1 MGNNIADETGEMRS
15 QESQKEAELPQEPNM
30 KSPWNPSVFYALA
43 VLCGFGAAG
52 VLAGINY
59 RRLGKPALIWPT
71 ISISVLTFV
80 AVTVGIMA
88 TADVVG
94 LFWWACIV
102 NLLAAFVLERL
113 QRPHYKRWKER
124 ATIAKGAG
132 WGVPVVVGLGGIAAF
147 AIAACVAIVTG
158 LVEENYTRRIL
169 EAGITPIV
177 IGQEITGT
185 IDSDDYWDVFSFQ
198 AEQGKCYVI
207 ETGTPSTST
216 PLKNSFLTLWR
227 PNPLLPLTE
236 NNNYGGSLN
245 SRIEWTA
252 EGTGILYVTVENGD
266 TVSSR
271 DYTLL
276 IQCVSR

>member
-1 MGNNIADETGEMRS
+1 MGNNIVDETGEMRS

-30 KSPWNPSVFYALA
+30 KLPWNPSVFYPLA
-43 VLCGFGAAG
+43 ILCGAAAVG
-52 VLAGINY
+52 ILAGINY
-59 RRLGKPALIWPT
+59 RRLGKPKLRWPT

-80 AVTVGIMA
+80 AVIVGIMA

-94 LFWWACIV
+94 LFLWACIV
-102 NLLAAFVLERL
+102 NLLVAFVLERL
-113 QRPHYKRWKER
+113 QRSHYKRWKER
-124 ATIAKGAG
+124 ATTAKGAG
-132 WGVPVVVGLGGIAAF
+132 WWVPVVVGLGGIVAFTVAF
-147 AIAACVAIVTG
+147 AVVIIPELQEV
-158 LVEENYTRRIL
+158 YTRRIL

-177 IGQEITGT
+177 IGQDITGT

-216 PLKNSFLTLWR
+216 PLKDSFLTLWR

-252 EGTGILYVTVENGD
+252 EATGILYVTVEGPD
-266 TVSSR
+266 TG